1 MSDTDVIQAPSIDKR
16 EYYLRRYTKARVTS
30 DLWISLLEACYHYTT
45 PNRNLYYWT
54 SQYQGAQKN
63 AKVYD
68 TTPVAALQSF
78 VSKVHRALT
87 PPQQNWAILEAG
99 EQVPEDQ
106 VDAVND
112 LLQEQTNIMFSYL
125 HRSNFD
131 LVINEC
137 YYDLGVGTA
146 CLVINEGPDE
156 DPLQF
161 FSVPL
166 ARLAPEQSYSGL
178 LDSCWRWW
186 DEIKIADILALW
198 PEAKLTP
205 LMQSLL
211 KDDPGATVKVLV
223 DGCIDKSPYNTKT
236 KYTYV
241 VMHEGEILL
250 EKAVD
255 RNSFLTFRWTKISNE
270 VMGRGPVI
278 DALPSILTLNELM
291 RLELTSANMNVAKPI
306 MAWSD
311 GIFNPWTFSLQPNT
325 IIPIAPT
332 TNGQFPLQPFPD
344 TANPQFM
351 QLTAVD
357 LRMQINKLMY
367 GDPLGPIEGTPQRT
381 ALEISI
387 RKQEFLEQIGPSFT
401 RLQVEFMPRLLEGVI
416 HILQKKGLMKKLI
429 INGKEIKIKY
439 KSPIT
444 ISQGQSDVAV
454 FTQWFELMQ
463 GILGPD
469 SAITYLNPIELPMWM
484 ANKMGVEMKVLNTR
498 DQMKEMLA
506 QQAAMMQELEA
517 AGMQQIEE
525 GMAGG

>member
-1 MSDTDVIQAPSIDKR
+1 MSDTDIIATPSLDKR

-30 DLWISLLEACYHYTT
+30 DLWIALLEACYHYTI

-63 AKVYD
+63 AKVFD

-87 PPQQNWAILEAG
+87 PPQQTWAILEAG
-99 EQVPEDQ
+99 EQVPDDQ
-106 VDAVND
+106 VDQVNEF
-112 LLQEQTNIMFSYL
+112 LQEQTEIVFSYL

-137 YYDLGVGTA
+137 YYDLGIGTA
-146 CLVINEGPDE
+146 CLVINEGSDD

-178 LDSCWRWW
+178 LDACWRWW

-211 KDDPGATVKVLV
+211 REDPGATVKVLV
-223 DGCIDKSPYNTKT
+223 DGCIDKSPYNKVTP
-236 KYTYV
+236 YTYV
-241 VMHEGEILL
+241 VMHEGQLLL
-250 EKAVD
+250 EKPVD
-255 RNSFLTFRWTKISNE
+255 RNSFLTFRWSKISNE
-270 VMGRGPVI
+270 VMGRGPVL
-278 DALPSILTLNELM
+278 DALPSILTLNELA

-311 GIFNPWTFSLQPNT
+311 GIFNPWTFKLEPNT

-332 TNGQFPLQPFPD
+332 TTGQFPLQPFPD
-344 TANPQFM
+344 TASPQFM
-351 QLTAVD
+351 QLTSND

-367 GDPLGPIEGTPQRT
+367 GDPLGPIDAPQRT
-381 ALEISI
+381 ALEISV

-401 RLQVEFMPRLLEGVI
+401 RLQVEFMPRLMESVI
-416 HILQKKGLMKKLI
+416 HILQSKGLMSKLT

-444 ISQGQSDVAV
+444 ISQGQNDVGV

-463 GILGPD
+463 GIYGD
-469 SAITYLNPIELPMWM
+469 AAITYLNPIELPMWM
-484 ANKMGVEMKVLNTR
+484 AQKMGVEMKVLNSR
-498 DQMKEMLA
+498 AQMSGMLADQSEMAQQIEMAGVERATEGEMLA
-506 QQAAMMQELEA
+506 S
-517 AGMQQIEE
+517 
-525 GMAGG
+525 

>member
-1 MSDTDVIQAPSIDKR
+1 MSNTDVILAPSLDKR

-45 PNRNLYYWT
+45 PERNLYYWT

-68 TTPVAALQSF
+68 TTPVIAMQSF

-87 PPQQNWAILEAG
+87 PPQQNWALLEAG
-99 EQVPEDQ
+99 SEIPDDEKDN
-106 VDAVND
+106 VNK
-112 LLQEQTNIMFSYL
+112 LLQDSTNILFSYL

-137 YYDLGVGTA
+137 YYDLGIGTA
-146 CLVINEGPDE
+146 CLIINEGPDE
-156 DPLQF
+156 EPLRF

-166 ARLAPEQSYSGL
+166 ARLAPEQTYSGL
-178 LDSCWRWW
+178 LDAAWRWW
-186 DEIKIADILALW
+186 DEVKISDILALW
-198 PEAKLTP
+198 PEARLTP
-205 LMQSLL
+205 MMSSML

-223 DGCIDKSPYNTKT
+223 DGCIDNSPYNTKT

-255 RNSFLTFRWTKISNE
+255 RNPFLTFRWSKISNE

-278 DALPSILTLNELM
+278 GALPSILTLNELM

-311 GIFNPWTFSLQPNT
+311 GIFNPWTFKLEPNT
-325 IIPIAPT
+325 IIPIAPNT
-332 TNGQFPLQPFPD
+332 SGQFPLQPFPD

-351 QLTAVD
+351 QLTAND

-367 GDPLGPIEGTPQRT
+367 GDPLGPIDAPAKT
-381 ALEISI
+381 ALEIAT

-401 RLQVEFMPRLLEGVI
+401 RLCVEFMPRLIENVI
-416 HILQKKGLMKKLI
+416 HILQKKGLMPKLNV
-429 INGKEIKIKY
+429 NGKEIKLKY

-444 ISQGQSDVAV
+444 ISQGQNDVSV
-454 FTQWFELMQ
+454 FTQWFQLMQ
-463 GILGPD
+463 AIVGPD
-469 SAITYLNPIELPMWM
+469 AAITYLNPIEMPMWM
-484 ANKMGVEMKVLNTR
+484 AEKMGVEMKILNDR
-498 DQMKEMLA
+498 AQMQEMLKQQSQQMEQVEALGIEQMGA
-506 QQAAMMQELEA
+506 QIGA
-517 AGMQQIEE
+517 
-525 GMAGG
+525 